1 MDGCYVHVAPHQVKP
16 SCELLRWTS
25 TLPHGVGWSGEPSR
39 PSAPTPSAHRQLR
52 PGTAG
57 CPVHPHP
64 AGSRIFTP
72 ETWIGKGD
80 TKGPCWHT
88 HLLLHSDPLV
98 TKLDFDKEP
107 IPGPKHYPP
116 PNSFQEPLAQDSK
129 IPDKEEVQVHSCA
142 GAWLSMM
149 IFHCGVTLHV
159 WLLRFL
165 SAGRSRLVRL
175 LEQEKQRSPESRSER
190 GRGGAPASC
199 PGAHRPP

>member
-1 MDGCYVHVAPHQVKP
+1 MDGCCIHVAPHQVKP

-25 TLPHGVGWSGEPSR
+25 TLPHGVGWSEEPSR

-64 AGSRIFTP
+64 AGSHTFTP
-72 ETWIGKGD
+72 ETSVGKGD
-80 TKGPCWHT
+80 TKGLYWHT

-107 IPGPKHYPP
+107 TPGPKHYPP
-116 PNSFQEPLAQDSK
+116 PNSFQEPLAQDK
-129 IPDKEEVQVHSCA
+129 IPDKEEVQVHCCA
-142 GAWLSMM
+142 GARLSMM
-149 IFHCGVTLHV
+149 IIHCGVTLDV
-159 WLLRFL
+159 WLLCFF
-165 SAGRSRLVRL
+165 SAGRARLVRL
-175 LEQEKQRSPESRSER
+175 LEQKKQHSSETRSER
-190 GRGGAPASC
+190 GGGGAPASF